1 MTVLLDVL
9 GKQAK
14 TAAGT
19 LATAG
24 TDQKNQA
31 LLKIAEELMLHTAD
45 ILDANL
51 KDINHGTQIGLAKNL
66 IDRLTLDRK
75 RIAAMAEGVRQIAAL
90 PDPIGQVDKGFV
102 RPNGLKI
109 EVVRV
114 PMGVI
119 GVIYEARP
127 NVTVDAAALCLKTGN
142 AVILRG
148 GSDAS
153 ASSICLTQIMQQ
165 AIESVGLDKHCI
177 QYVEDPSRET
187 ASAMMRLSYLDV
199 LIPRG
204 GAGLIRTVKE
214 NSTVPVIETGVGNCH
229 VYVDKAADTDK
240 ALAILLNAKTQRTSV
255 CNAAE
260 SLLVHRAVADT
271 FLPKAADL
279 LISAGVELFA
289 CKDSLAILGRY
300 KASPATE
307 EDFAKEYLSLK
318 MSIKVVDSVEE
329 AVAHI
334 NKYGTHHSDAIV
346 TEDYTASETFLAG
359 VDSAAVYVNASTRFT
374 DGFEFGFGGEIGIS
388 TQKLH
393 ARGPM
398 GPDALTTVKYCIRGN
413 GQTRP

>member
-1 MTVLLDVL
+1 MLLDVL

-14 TAAGT
+14 AAATSLAAAGT
-19 LATAG
+19 
-24 TDQKNQA
+24 DRKNQA
-31 LLKIAEELMLHTAD
+31 LLKIADELMLHCSD

-90 PDPIGQVDKGFV
+90 PDPVGQVDRGFV
-102 RPNGLKI
+102 RPNGLKV

-114 PMGVI
+114 PIGVI

-153 ASSICLTQIMQQ
+153 ASSICLTQIMQN
-165 AIESVGLDKHCI
+165 AIESVGLNKNCI

-187 ASAMMRLSYLDV
+187 ASAMMKLQYLDV

-204 GAGLIRTVKE
+204 GAGLIRSVKE
-214 NSTVPVIETGVGNCH
+214 NATVPVIETGVGNCH
-229 VYVDKAADTDK
+229 VYVDKAADMDK
-240 ALAILLNAKTQRTSV
+240 ALDILINAKTQRTSV

-260 SLLVHRAVADT
+260 SLLVHRDIAEI
-271 FLPKAADL
+271 FLPKAADA
-279 LISAGVELFA
+279 LISHGVELFA
-289 CKDSLAILGRY
+289 CTESLAILGRY
-300 KASPATE
+300 KATLATE
-307 EDFAKEYLSLK
+307 DDYYKEYLSLK
-318 MSIKVVDSVEE
+318 MSIKVVDDVDA
-329 AVAHI
+329 AVTHI

-346 TEDYTASETFLAG
+346 TEDYTASEKFLAG

-398 GPDALTTVKYCIRGN
+398 GPDALTTQKYCIRGN
-413 GQTRP
+413 GQTRS

>member
-1 MTVLLDVL
+1 MLLDVL

>member
-1 MTVLLDVL
+1 MLLDTL

-14 TAAGT
+14 IAAST
-19 LATAG
+19 LALAG
-24 TDQKNQA
+24 TDQKNDA
-31 LLKIAEELMLHTAD
+31 LRKIADALTEKCSD
-45 ILDANL
+45 ILDANQR
-51 KDINHGTQIGLAKNL
+51 DINHGVQIGLAKNL

-75 RIAAMAEGVRQIAAL
+75 RVLAMAEGVRQIAAL
-90 PDPIGQVDKGFV
+90 PDPVGQVEKGFT

-114 PMGVI
+114 PLGVI

-153 ASSICLTQIMQQ
+153 ASSICLTEIMRE
-165 AIESVGLDKHCI
+165 ALDKAGLDKNAV

-187 ASAMMRLSYLDV
+187 AAAMMKLNYLDV

-214 NSTVPVIETGVGNCH
+214 NATVPVIETGVGNCH
-229 VYVDKAADTDK
+229 IYVDRGADTQK

-260 SLLVHRAVADT
+260 SLLVHADIAEA

-279 LISAGVELFA
+279 LISSGVELFA
-289 CKDSLAILGRY
+289 DPKALAIVGRY
-300 KASPATE
+300 KASPAS
-307 EDFAKEYLSLK
+307 EDDFYKEYLSLK
-318 MSIKVVDSVEE
+318 MSVKVVESLDE
-329 AVAHI
+329 AIAHI

-346 TEDYTASETFLAG
+346 TEDYAASEAFLSR

-398 GPDALTTVKYCIRGN
+398 GPDALTTYKYCIRGS
-413 GQTRP
+413 GQVRE

>member
-1 MTVLLDVL
+1 MLLDVL

-14 TAAGT
+14 TAATT
-19 LATAG
+19 LAVAG
-24 TDQKNQA
+24 TDVKNRA
-31 LLKIAEELMLHTAD
+31 LLKIADELMAHLSD
-45 ILDANL
+45 ILEANL
-51 KDINHGTQIGLAKNL
+51 RDINHGTQIGLAKNL

-75 RIAAMAEGVRQIAAL
+75 RVAAMAEGVRQIAAL

-153 ASSICLTQIMQQ
+153 ASSICLTQIMQK
-165 AIESVGLDKHCI
+165 AIESVGLDKNCI

-187 ASAMMRLSYLDV
+187 AAAMMKLQYLDV

-229 VYVDKAADTDK
+229 IYVDKGADMEK
-240 ALAILLNAKTQRTSV
+240 ALSILFNAKTQRTSV

-260 SLLVHRAVADT
+260 SLLVHRDIAGT
-271 FLPKAADL
+271 FLPKAADV
-279 LISAGVELFA
+279 LISGGVELFA
-289 CKDSLAILGRY
+289 CPESMQILGRY
-300 KASPATE
+300 KATPATE
-307 EDFAKEYLSLK
+307 EDYYKEYLSLK
-318 MSIKVVDSVEE
+318 MSIKVVDDVE
-329 AVAHI
+329 AAIAHI
-334 NKYGTHHSDAIV
+334 NKYGTHHSDAII
-346 TEDYTASETFLAG
+346 TEDYTASESFLAG

-398 GPDALTTVKYCIRGN
+398 GPDALTTQKYCIRGN
-413 GQTRP
+413 GQIRK

>member
-1 MTVLLDVL
+1 MLLDTL
-9 GKQAK
+9 GRQAK
-14 TAAGT
+14 IASEGLACAGT
-19 LATAG
+19 E
-24 TDQKNQA
+24 QKNAA
-31 LLKIAEELMLHTAD
+31 LLAIADALMLRAGD

-51 KDINHGTQIGLAKNL
+51 RDINHGTQIGLAKNL

-75 RIAAMAEGVRQIAAL
+75 RIADMAEGVRQIASL
-90 PDPIGQVDKGFV
+90 PDPIGSIEKGFI

-109 EVVRV
+109 NVVRV
-114 PMGVI
+114 PLGVI

-153 ASSICLTQIMQQ
+153 ASSICLTEIMRE
-165 AIESVGLDKHCI
+165 AISKAGLDKNAL

-187 ASAMMRLSYLDV
+187 AAALMKLKYLDV

-214 NSTVPVIETGVGNCH
+214 NSTVPVIETGTGNCH
-229 VYVDKAADTDK
+229 IYVDKDADLNK
-240 ALAILLNAKTQRTSV
+240 ALDILLNAKTQRTSV

-260 SLLVHRAVADT
+260 SLLVHKDIAEK

-279 LISAGVELFA
+279 LISSGVEIMA
-289 CKDSLAILGRY
+289 CPKTLSIIGRY
-300 KASPATE
+300 KASPASD

-318 MSIKVVDSVEE
+318 ISVKVVDDLDE
-329 AVAHI
+329 AISHI
-334 NKYGTHHSDAIV
+334 NAYSTHHSDAII
-346 TEDYTASETFLAG
+346 TENYTSSEKFLSK

-398 GPDALTTVKYCIRGN
+398 GPDALTTCKYIIRGD
-413 GQTRP
+413 GQIRK